1 MRPTPRPGWAQSGVP
16 ARADAPWS
24 AVFLPPACAAPAL
37 PLDRAGRRAPCQPF
51 NPHDST
57 TRGSCGSHSVPGSV
71 RSPGYA
77 CVTRSTV
84 PYGPRSDVSLGAAPG
99 HSMRVVRSPDS
110 SVRDTSQ
117 TGGAERLYNFLSAHP
132 CNVVLSRLSSETNC
146 SKRVFSSRNCFSWRT

>member
-1 MRPTPRPGWAQSGVP
+1 MSHLVYLRFSTHEQDVRYDQGLAPMHRGAPFSCRPLAQP
-16 ARADAPWS
+16 
-24 AVFLPPACAAPAL
+24 
-37 PLDRAGRRAPCQPF
+37 QPVTSIEPIDELLA
-51 NPHDST
+51 NLHDST
-57 TRGSCGSHSVPGSV
+57 TRGSCDRHSVPESV

-110 SVRDTSQ
+110 SVQDTSQ
-117 TGGAERLYNFLSAHP
+117 TGGAERLYNFFSAHP

-146 SKRVFSSRNCFSWRT
+146 SKRVLSSPN